1 MMMMCEFVIDI
12 LRFLIKNYN
21 NNNKTNNGKL
31 ESIN

>member
-12 LRFLIKNYN
+12 LSFLIKNYN